1 MSNNEYVAPVN
12 HGVLSATGNLAV
24 GTVGGAVNA
33 VGKTTAW
40 TMGLNVLVGALAGII
55 LAAGGAALFTGS
67 AIAAF
72 TGWPLL
78 ITGALA
84 TAGSVSGV
92 VSGLVESAFFAP
104 IAALIGGGK
113 GASRTLERVSQEKGA
128 ARMME
133 AQVAMYQAQAAAQGN
148 GASKYNFPAQGSSM
162 NPASARIQND
172 SVQNFG
178 AMNAPELQ
186 RT

>member
-12 HGVLSATGNLAV
+12 HGVLSATGNVAV
-24 GTVGGAVNA
+24 GTVGGALKSTA
-33 VGKTTAW
+33 KMIMWCVG
-40 TMGLNVLVGALAGII
+40 
-55 LAAGGAALFTGS
+55 GGAVLGVL
-67 AIAAF
+67 AF
-72 TGWPLL
+72 TGLLPLGAIAGAL
-78 ITGALA
+78 GSTGAWSLVGNIVGGTVVGGLIGA
-84 TAGSVSGV
+84 TIAAVAS
-92 VSGLVESAFFAP
+92 P
-104 IAALIGGGK
+104 IAAVFGAGK
-113 GASRTLERVSQEKGA
+113 GVLNSAERVSQEKGA

-133 AQVAMYQAQAAAQGN
+133 AQMAVYQAQAAAQGN